1 MSSAVMPP
9 VQGPE
14 AAQAA
19 QRGQPEAPRVM
30 QAAQQQAALPPF
42 RSCLLAKLLNLVQL
56 RPRLPRLRH
65 PQLRL
70 LHLLRARLRHR
81 LHQRLA
87 QRVSPPARRPPAVN
101 HRPQLQALH
110 KLPRRPR
117 RIRPALQRTSE
128 PNARQIRVRNPQARR
143 RGSRKSSPGSGFS
156 STVRTCP

>member
-1 MSSAVMPP
+1 MSSAVMPA
-9 VQGPE
+9 VEGLE

-42 RSCLLAKLLNLVQL
+42 RYCLRAKLLNLVQL

-65 PQLRL
+65 PQLRRL
-70 LHLLRARLRHR
+70 RLPRARLRHR

-87 QRVSPPARRPPAVN
+87 QQVSPPVRRPPAVL
-101 HRPQLQALH
+101 HRPQTQALH
-110 KLPRRPR
+110 RLPRRPL
-117 RIRPALQRTSE
+117 RIRPAPQRTSV
-128 PNARQIRVRNPQARR
+128 PNVRQIRVRNPQARR